1 MLKLIQFGV
10 NNSVYIFELN
20 TLLIISKKHQ
30 KNIRRK
36 DKPSMK
42 IEKIKCIYVFLFT
55 FHFIF
60 FGCSKEMKQTS
71 PKKQSE
77 EVSEILNSLK
87 QQEKM
92 LVRLQSLTADQILRN
107 SELEQSIP
115 PRDLLESLQNGL
127 VDLRAKTIILEKQ
140 VSELQ
145 KGLEKNLKVS
155 EDSKTFETRLPAD
168 QKQILLGL
176 ISIQAGNPNQA
187 KEYLQEVLKNEKST
201 KLKGEILMAIGHSF
215 LSQGYAKQ
223 AASHYGIFLR
233 DYPKNFHVPQALYY
247 LGEAMQDLGEKRKKK
262 VLWRDLIEKYPK
274 SFFAKRAS
282 KNLTRSIE
290 SKKSNKK

>member
-1 MLKLIQFGV
+1 
-10 NNSVYIFELN
+10 
-20 TLLIISKKHQ
+20 
-30 KNIRRK
+30 
-36 DKPSMK
+36 MK

-145 KGLEKNLKVS
+145 KGLE
-155 EDSKTFETRLPAD
+155 
-168 QKQILLGL
+168 
-176 ISIQAGNPNQA
+176 
-187 KEYLQEVLKNEKST
+187 
-201 KLKGEILMAIGHSF
+201 
-215 LSQGYAKQ
+215 
-223 AASHYGIFLR
+223 
-233 DYPKNFHVPQALYY
+233 
-247 LGEAMQDLGEKRKKK
+247 
-262 VLWRDLIEKYPK
+262 
-274 SFFAKRAS
+274 FFAI
-282 KNLTRSIE
+282 NLGKICVNDLQGILAQLGKLDYME
-290 SKKSNKK
+290 V